1 MLIVPAFILGAI
13 FGWYRAGKRGGN
25 RLDKLQYAFAHG
37 IAFFLV
43 TLVLTLIADWQGLV

>member
-1 MLIVPAFILGAI
+1 MFVIPAFIFGAAL
-13 FGWYRAGKRGGN
+13 GWYRAGKLGGN

-43 TLVLTLIADWQGLV
+43 ALVLTLIADWQGLV